1 MPQTVTAEIRCGG
14 YSFAS
19 KGRKTIKEGFKG
31 IDNAFRTCQ
40 KCSDESDNDEAPVSF
55 TEGQTFENTV
65 SEISEHYTQP
75 PKHFTEDTLLSAM
88 ERAGTDE
95 ITEDAERSGLGTPA
109 TRAGIIEKLTK
120 SGFIKRDKRNL
131 VITDSGTDLISLMPD
146 IIKSAKMTA
155 DWENNLSLVA
165 KGQYTSQ
172 QFMADIGRLTDDII
186 AAAK

>member
-1 MPQTVTAEIRCGG
+1 
-14 YSFAS
+14 
-19 KGRKTIKEGFKG
+19 
-31 IDNAFRTCQ
+31 
-40 KCSDESDNDEAPVSF
+40 
-55 TEGQTFENTV
+55 
-65 SEISEHYTQP
+65 
-75 PKHFTEDTLLSAM
+75 M

-120 SGFIKRDKRNL
+120 SGFIRRDKRNL
-131 VITDSGTDLISLMPD
+131 VVTDSGTDLISLMPD

-172 QFMADIGRLTDDII
+172 QFMADISRLTDDII